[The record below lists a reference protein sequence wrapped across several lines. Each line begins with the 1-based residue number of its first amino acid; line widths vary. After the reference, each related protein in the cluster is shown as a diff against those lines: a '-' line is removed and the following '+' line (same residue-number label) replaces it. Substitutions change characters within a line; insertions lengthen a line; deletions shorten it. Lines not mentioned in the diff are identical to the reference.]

1 MRRSTAQYKEWLE
14 KEAEKEG
21 MEIKVLFI
29 KNDYT
34 AWVNPNPAWVIKI
47 SHRIGTIKI
56 PEDLFT
62 SKNPKFTERERRAAG
77 LHELG
82 HLKTWKDFGFRGV
95 LCHWRKNQKWVES
108 EADAYVKKT
117 GIREIVGILP

>member
-29 KNDYT
+29 KNEYT
-34 AWVNPNPAWVIKI
+34 AWANPNPAWVIKI

-62 SKNPKFTERERRAAG
+62 SKNPKFTER
-77 LHELG
+77 
-82 HLKTWKDFGFRGV
+82 
-95 LCHWRKNQKWVES
+95 
-108 EADAYVKKT
+108 
-117 GIREIVGILP
+117 